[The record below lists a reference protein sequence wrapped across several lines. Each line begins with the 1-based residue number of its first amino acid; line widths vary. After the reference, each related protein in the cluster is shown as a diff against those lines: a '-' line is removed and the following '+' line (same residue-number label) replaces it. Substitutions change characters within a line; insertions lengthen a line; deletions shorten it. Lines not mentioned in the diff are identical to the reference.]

1 MIDKLN
7 KLFDD
12 STFAETN
19 KYSSQNGDGV
29 VTGYGAV
36 YGRPVFAAIQ
46 DESYVGGSLSAVN
59 CAKIVK
65 TIDFAVKAGAPFVLV
80 INSAGARTPEGLQVL
95 DSMGSLVNALSGA
108 LGLIPTNAVV
118 NGKCLGTMAIA
129 ANLCDFI
136 FYSEDKAQLSV
147 AGLDIC
153 KDKAGKSINCNNG
166 SVACFCENEDACFE
180 AVKKLLEYLPDNS
193 VSCDNTQECE
203 DDLNRV
209 APNLNLLNAHDEYDV
224 KSVIEAIADN
234 GEYFEIYA
242 DYAKNI
248 VTAFARFGGIVA
260 AVIANQPA
268 ESDGALTQDAANKAS
283 KVIDF
288 CDKYSVPVIT
298 LTNTG
303 SYVSSEEQEKAGV
316 AQAAALL
323 ISSFANTDVPKI
335 NIITGKAYGN
345 AYISM
350 NSKQI
355 GCDIAYGWTCA
366 DIALISPEANVLL
379 MKKDEIKAAEDPVAK
394 RKELIDEYR
403 KQYQT
408 PMHAASCGM
417 IDDVITPDSTRA
429 RIISALEILSQKL
442 V

>member
-1 MIDKLN
+1 MVEKLN
-7 KLFDD
+7 KLFDAG
-12 STFAETN
+12 TFAETN
-19 KYSSQNGDGV
+19 KFSSQNGDGV

-36 YGRPVFAAIQ
+36 YGRPVFAALQ
-46 DESYVGGSLSAVN
+46 DENFIGGSVSTVN
-59 CAKIVK
+59 CDKIIK

-80 INSAGARTPEGLQVL
+80 INSAGARVGEGLQVL
-95 DSMGSLVNALSGA
+95 GSMGGVLNALSEA
-108 LGLIPTNAVV
+108 LGIIPTIAVV

-129 ANLCDFI
+129 ANLCDFV
-136 FYSEDKAQLSV
+136 FYAEDKAQLSL
-147 AGLDIC
+147 AGQDIC
-153 KDKAGKSINCNNG
+153 KDKAGKAINGENG
-166 SVACFCENEDACFE
+166 SVACFCANEDECFD
-180 AVKKLLEYLPDNS
+180 AVKNLLSYLPDNS
-193 VSCDNTQECE
+193 ISCDSTEECE
-203 DDLNRV
+203 DDLNRP
-209 APNLNLLNAHDEYDV
+209 APHLNSLDAFSEYDV
-224 KSVIEAIADN
+224 KTVIEAIADD

-248 VTAFARFGGIVA
+248 VTAFARFGGVVA
-260 AVIANQPA
+260 AVIANQPEQA
-268 ESDGALTQDAANKAS
+268 NGELTQDAANKAS

-288 CDKYSVPVIT
+288 CDKYSIPVIT

-303 SYVSSEEQEKAGV
+303 SYAASEAQEKAGV

-323 ISSFANTDVPKI
+323 ISSFANTSVPKI

-355 GCDIAYGWTCA
+355 GADIAYGWTCA
-366 DIALISPEANVLL
+366 DIALISPEANVIL
-379 MKKDEIKAAEDPVAK
+379 MNNDEIKAASDPVAK
-394 RKELIDEYR
+394 RKELIAEYR
-403 KQYQT
+403 KEYQT
-408 PMHAASCGM
+408 PMHAAILGM

>member
-1 MIDKLN
+1 MVDKLN

-12 STFAETN
+12 CTFAETN

-80 INSAGARTPEGLQVL
+80 INSAGARAQEGLQVL

-108 LGLIPTNAVV
+108 LGIIPTIAVV

-129 ANLCDFI
+129 ANLCDFV

-153 KDKAGKSINCNNG
+153 KDKAGKAINSDNG
-166 SVACFCENEDACFE
+166 SVACFCENEDACFA
-180 AVKKLLEYLPDNS
+180 AVKELLSYLPDNS
-193 VSCDNTQECE
+193 VSCDNTEECE
-203 DDLNRV
+203 DDLNRE
-209 APNLNLLNAHDEYDV
+209 ALELNSLNAVDEYDV
-224 KSVIEAIADN
+224 RTVIGAVADN
-234 GEYFEIYA
+234 GQYFEIYA

-268 ESDGALTQDAANKAS
+268 ELGCELTQDAANKAS

-288 CDKYSVPVIT
+288 CDKYSIPVIT

-303 SYVSSEEQEKAGV
+303 SYAATEAQEKAGV

-335 NIITGKAYGN
+335 NIIIGKAYGN

-355 GCDIAYGWTCA
+355 GCDIAYGWTSA

-379 MKKDEIKAAEDPVAK
+379 MYKDDIKAAEDPVAK
-394 RKELIDEYR
+394 RQELIEEYR

-408 PMHAASCGM
+408 PMYAAACGM